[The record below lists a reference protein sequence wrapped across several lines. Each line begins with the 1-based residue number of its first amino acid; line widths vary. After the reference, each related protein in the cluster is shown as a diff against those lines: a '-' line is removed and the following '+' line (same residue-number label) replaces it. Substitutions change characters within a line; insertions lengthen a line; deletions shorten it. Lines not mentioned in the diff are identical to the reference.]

1 MADEKKE
8 MENLEKDFADF
19 EDFEDSAEQD
29 LPELEEDLMSEAEKK
44 ALQELKESLQDE
56 AEPIQE
62 ETEVTQEELNKKT
75 ETSLKADFSDFNED
89 IDDLNHDF
97 SHMFENEEQLDEIQ
111 KKLMAQCAEQG
122 FDEANQLGGFNPWQE
137 ENDEESAVKKYILY
151 ISRDFVPYIDEL
163 TTDERSAFIND
174 CIQTKLDLNNEE
186 KQKEK
191 KKEIAKHFGILL
203 LTICLSAPVV
213 LFCVH
218 KTIMA
223 TFDNYKYSQ
232 ENFEKLYR
240 QRFAKDKAYMRSVQY
255 NRQIKLK
262 NTASH

>member
-8 MENLEKDFADF
+8 IENLEEDFADF
-19 EDFEDSAEQD
+19 EDSEAQD

-44 ALQELKESLQDE
+44 ALQEEQ
-56 AEPIQE
+56 AELAQEEVEPSQE
-62 ETEVTQEELNKKT
+62 ETEINQEELNKKT
-75 ETSLKADFSDFNED
+75 ESSLNADFSDFNDD

-97 SHMFENEEQLDEIQ
+97 SHMFENEDQLDEIQ
-111 KKLMAQCAEQG
+111 KKLMAQCSEQG

-137 ENDEESAVKKYILY
+137 EEDDEESAVKKYILY
-151 ISRDFVPYIDEL
+151 ISRDFVPHIDNL

-174 CIQTKLDLNNEE
+174 CIQTKLDLDNEE

-191 KKEIAKHFGILL
+191 KKELAKHFGILI

-262 NTASH
+262 NTTSY

>member
-8 MENLEKDFADF
+8 MENLEEDFADF
-19 EDFEDSAEQD
+19 EDAETQD
-29 LPELEEDLMSEAEKK
+29 LPKLEEDLMDEADKK
-44 ALQELKESLQDE
+44 ALKKEKAALEELKE
-56 AEPIQE
+56 PVQE
-62 ETEVTQEELNKKT
+62 ETEIIQEELNKKT
-75 ETSLKADFSDFNED
+75 EASLNADFADYGEN

-97 SHMFENEEQLDEIQ
+97 SHMFENEDQLEEIQ

-137 ENDEESAVKKYILY
+137 EEDDEDSAVKKYILY

-174 CIQTKLDLNNEE
+174 CIQTKLDLENVE

-191 KKEIAKHFGILL
+191 KKEIAKHFMVLI
-203 LTICLSAPVV
+203 LTICLSAPII

-232 ENFEKLYR
+232 ESFEKLYK

-255 NRQIKLK
+255 NRQIKSK
-262 NTASH
+262 NTTSH